1 MSLCVM
7 LVDDDETRAAL
18 LEQALAQAGYKV
30 AARVVADAN
39 LPARVRELKPDVV
52 IIDTESPDR
61 DTLEH
66 MCCLSREES
75 QPVVMFTHD
84 GDPEKIR
91 TAMRAGISAYV
102 VGGLSSERIRPI
114 IEVAMAR
121 FQEFRALRQDLERAN
136 TALADRKLVERAKGI
151 VMKQRSCSEDEAYRT
166 LRKMAMDR
174 GKRLADVAE
183 TLTAAEDL
191 LTQA

>member
-1 MSLCVM
+1 MDLRVM
-7 LVDDDETRAAL
+7 LVDEHEERAAL
-18 LEQALAQAGYKV
+18 LEEALVQAGYRV
-30 AARVVADAN
+30 AARVMADAN
-39 LPARVRELKPDVV
+39 LSARVRELKPDVV

-61 DTLEH
+61 DILEH

-75 QPVVMFTHD
+75 RPVVMFTHD

-121 FQEFRALRQDLERAN
+121 FQEFHALRQELERAN
-136 TALADRKLVERAKGI
+136 TALAERKVVERAKGI
-151 VMKQRSCSEDEAYRT
+151 VMKQRGCSEDEAYRA

-174 GKRLADVAE
+174 GKRLADA
-183 TLTAAEDL
+183 
-191 LTQA
+191 